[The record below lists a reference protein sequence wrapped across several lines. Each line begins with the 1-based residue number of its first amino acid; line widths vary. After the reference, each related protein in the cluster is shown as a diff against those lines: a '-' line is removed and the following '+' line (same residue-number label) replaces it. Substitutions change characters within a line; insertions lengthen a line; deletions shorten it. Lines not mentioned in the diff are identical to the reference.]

1 MSVVQ
6 QALAAARPVD
16 WPDPEPLAT
25 QDAPAPFPI
34 NVLPIT
40 MQKAVEEVQSFVQA
54 PLPMVSGS
62 ALTALSLAAQPHAN
76 VRRASRLA
84 GPVSLYMLAIALSGE
99 RKTTLDNYFL
109 QPIRQWQA
117 ETKKAAA
124 PELAEYEAATAAFEI
139 KRQALLESIKAAAK
153 KGTSTAG
160 READLAEL
168 EQSKPEAPRLARVLL
183 ADETP
188 ESLAFSLAKIWPS
201 SAIVSSEGGIV
212 TGGHAMG
219 SDSIM
224 RNLALLNVLWDGGEH
239 SAGRRSKESFTVR
252 NARLTVSLQIQPE
265 ALRQFFAKA
274 GTLARGS
281 GFMARFLLAWPA
293 STQGTRL
300 YREPPEHWP
309 ALERFN
315 QRIRTI
321 LDRPPQIDDDGGLI
335 IPDLDLDPD
344 ATICWRQFHDDIEVE
359 LKDGGELCDVR
370 DVASKTADNAAR
382 IAGLLHVFNGT
393 PGRITGDEMTSGAC
407 LAGWY
412 LTESRRF
419 FGEIATPPR
428 IQDAIELDR
437 WLIRYCRAENTRS
450 INRRDIQRHITPS
463 RLRRPEALA
472 AALEEL
478 EDQCRVRP
486 IEAGKQKLV
495 QINPK
500 LLGGDRDGL
509 A

>member
-1 MSVVQ
+1 
-6 QALAAARPVD
+6 
-16 WPDPEPLAT
+16 
-25 QDAPAPFPI
+25 
-34 NVLPIT
+34 
-40 MQKAVEEVQSFVQA
+40 
-54 PLPMVSGS
+54 
-62 ALTALSLAAQPHAN
+62 
-76 VRRASRLA
+76 
-84 GPVSLYMLAIALSGE
+84 
-99 RKTTLDNYFL
+99 
-109 QPIRQWQA
+109 
-117 ETKKAAA
+117 
-124 PELAEYEAATAAFEI
+124 
-139 KRQALLESIKAAAK
+139 
-153 KGTSTAG
+153 
-160 READLAEL
+160 
-168 EQSKPEAPRLARVLL
+168 
-183 ADETP
+183 
-188 ESLAFSLAKIWPS
+188 
-201 SAIVSSEGGIV
+201 
-212 TGGHAMG
+212 MG

-281 GFMARFLLAWPA
+281 GFMARFLLAWPE

-315 QRIRTI
+315 GRIRAI
-321 LDRPPQIDDDGGLI
+321 LDQLPEIDDTGGLV

-344 ATICWRQFHDDIEVE
+344 AANCWRRFHDDIERE

-393 PGRITGDEMTSGAC
+393 AGPVTGDEMASGAS
-407 LAGWY
+407 LAGWH
-412 LTESRRF
+412 LNEARRF

-428 IQDAIELDR
+428 IQDALDLDR
-437 WLIRYCRAENTRS
+437 WLVAYCSAEGKRS

-478 EDQCRVRP
+478 DDHRRIRHGEH
-486 IEAGKQKLV
+486 GKQKLIR
-495 QINPK
+495 INPK
-500 LLGGDRDGL
+500 LLGGDDDGL